1 MVIYHPGT
9 PLEAVTL
16 RRDMADTAVYLA
28 GGTDNL
34 RLGSDAAGKDLIDL
48 SALGMDD
55 IYEKDGRVY
64 IGARCTLNELIESE
78 LVPEFL
84 KDAAR
89 LCSSFVRR
97 NSATVGG
104 NLGLRRQDSYLAAAF
119 TAAEAVLLTQTPH
132 GKQEKPVGEYLQS
145 RCKRLIEYITVE
157 KDRTG
162 WVRRFG
168 NTSASHAAL
177 IAAHSGGVYALSI
190 HGSDFT
196 YGKTA
201 DIVKDMTFT
210 DDLTGSAD
218 YKKYLASIV
227 FTLEG
232 R

>member
-104 NLGLRRQDSYLAAAF
+104 NLGLRRQVCYLAAAF
-119 TAAEAVLLTQTPH
+119 TAAEAVLLTHTPH
-132 GKQEKPVGEYLQS
+132 GKQE
-145 RCKRLIEYITVE
+145 
-157 KDRTG
+157 
-162 WVRRFG
+162 
-168 NTSASHAAL
+168 
-177 IAAHSGGVYALSI
+177 
-190 HGSDFT
+190 
-196 YGKTA
+196 
-201 DIVKDMTFT
+201 
-210 DDLTGSAD
+210 
-218 YKKYLASIV
+218 
-227 FTLEG
+227 
-232 R
+232 

>member
-1 MVIYHPGT
+1 MVIYHPKT

-28 GGTDNL
+28 GGTDDL
-34 RLGSDAAGKDLIDL
+34 RLGSSAAGKDLIDL
-48 SALGMDD
+48 SELGLND
-55 IYEKDGRVY
+55 IYEKDGKVY
-64 IGARCTLNELIESE
+64 IGARCTLNDLIESD
-78 LVPEFL
+78 LVPGFL

-145 RCKRLIEYITVE
+145 QCKRLIEYIVVE
-157 KDRTG
+157 KEREG
-162 WVRRFG
+162 WVKRFG
-168 NTSASHAAL
+168 NTTASHAAL
-177 IAAHSGGVYALSI
+177 IAARSCGTYALSV
-190 HGSDFT
+190 HGSGLV
-196 YGKTA
+196 YGDSA
-201 DIVKDMTFT
+201 DIVKDIAFT

>member
-1 MVIYHPGT
+1 MEV
-9 PLEAVTL
+9 
-16 RRDMADTAVYLA
+16 
-28 GGTDNL
+28 
-34 RLGSDAAGKDLIDL
+34 
-48 SALGMDD
+48 
-55 IYEKDGRVY
+55 
-64 IGARCTLNELIESE
+64 
-78 LVPEFL
+78 
-84 KDAAR
+84 
-89 LCSSFVRR
+89 
-97 NSATVGG
+97 
-104 NLGLRRQDSYLAAAF
+104 
-119 TAAEAVLLTQTPH
+119 
-132 GKQEKPVGEYLQS
+132 
-145 RCKRLIEYITVE
+145 VE

-177 IAAHSGGVYALSI
+177 IAAHSGEVYALSV
-190 HGSDFT
+190 HGSDFM